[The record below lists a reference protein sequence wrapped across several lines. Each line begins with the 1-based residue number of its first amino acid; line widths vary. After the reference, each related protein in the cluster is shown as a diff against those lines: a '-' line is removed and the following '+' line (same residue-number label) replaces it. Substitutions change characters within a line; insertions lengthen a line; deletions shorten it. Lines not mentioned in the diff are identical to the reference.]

1 MEMNLNVAISDE
13 PVFEQ
18 STTIYVFFLTYIAF
32 SNTLA
37 RSVDDSLA
45 RSVDDSLDR
54 SDDDHIHYTTHSFY
68 IPYYLLK
75 SLHREKIERL
85 INNTHLFI
93 ILSFYTN
100 HLSVT

>member
-1 MEMNLNVAISDE
+1 MNLNVAISDE

-32 SNTLA
+32 SNTLS
-37 RSVDDSLA
+37 RSNDDSLA
-45 RSVDDSLDR
+45 RTLDDN
-54 SDDDHIHYTTHSFY
+54 IHYTTHSFY